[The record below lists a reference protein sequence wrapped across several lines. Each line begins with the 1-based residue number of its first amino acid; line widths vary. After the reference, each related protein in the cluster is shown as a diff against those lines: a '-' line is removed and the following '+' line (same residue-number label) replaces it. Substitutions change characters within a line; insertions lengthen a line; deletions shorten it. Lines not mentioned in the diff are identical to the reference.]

1 MKKDWARII
10 GMTLLFLF
18 LGLYVASRNGY
29 VDYQARNQMILTEEQ
44 IKKFEDDVKNQR
56 PIDIENYVIREE
68 ELYDNQLSRTSL
80 KLSNTIGRTVQNIL
94 NFVFG
99 KLEGMLEDK

>member
-1 MKKDWARII
+1 MKKDWVRII

-68 ELYDNQLSRTSL
+68 ELYDNQLSRNSL
-80 KLSNTIGRTVQNIL
+80 KLSNTIGHTVQNIL

-99 KLEGMLEDK
+99 KLEGLLED

>member
-18 LGLYVASRNGY
+18 LGLYIASRNGY
-29 VDYQARNQMILTEEQ
+29 IDYQARNQMILTQEQ
-44 IKKFEDDVKNQR
+44 IKKFEDDVKNKR
-56 PIDIENYVIREE
+56 PIDIENYVTREE

-80 KLSNTIGRTVQNIL
+80 KLSNTIGRTVQSIL

-99 KLEGMLEDK
+99 KLEGMLED

>member
-1 MKKDWARII
+1 MKRDWARII

-56 PIDIENYVIREE
+56 PIDIDNYVIREE
-68 ELYDNQLSRTSL
+68 ELYDNQLSRSSL
-80 KLSNTIGRTVQNIL
+80 KLSNTIGHTVQNIL

-99 KLEGMLEDK
+99 KLEGMLED

>member
-68 ELYDNQLSRTSL
+68 ELYDNQLSRNSL

-99 KLEGMLEDK
+99 KLEGLLED

>member
-68 ELYDNQLSRTSL
+68 ELYDNQLSRNSL

-99 KLEGMLEDK
+99 KLEGMLED

>member
-68 ELYDNQLSRTSL
+68 ELYDNQLSRNSL
-80 KLSNTIGRTVQNIL
+80 KLSNTIGHTVQNIL

-99 KLEGMLEDK
+99 KLEGLLED